1 MLHAAMPAAQSGAL
15 AVPET
20 ASRFNKGLL
29 WKIDAPGTTA
39 SFIFGTIH
47 SDDKRV
53 TTLPEPVTRSL
64 NASER
69 FVMEAIVDGDAL
81 VRMAEVMFFNDGRT
95 LEQVIGRKLYMET
108 VAALTARGS
117 PTLGIERQKPWAV
130 MMALSMPAP
139 RTGEYLDFM
148 LQARATRMGKP
159 VTGLES
165 ITEQLSVFDG
175 LPVSD

>member
-1 MLHAAMPAAQSGAL
+1 MRRYSPIPKDSSTTLLRFLPGFILSLLLVLLPGSGVLHAAMPAAQSGAL

-108 VAALTARGS
+108 VAALTA
-117 PTLGIERQKPWAV
+117 
-130 MMALSMPAP
+130 
-139 RTGEYLDFM
+139 
-148 LQARATRMGKP
+148 
-159 VTGLES
+159 
-165 ITEQLSVFDG
+165 
-175 LPVSD
+175 